1 MKLAHYIV
9 PVLALAAI
17 AGCRT
22 APTAAERVERERLE
36 SVGKTFLPEYRPAL
50 PALTADSAPADYLR
64 WAMLNQPAVTA
75 AYFDWAAA
83 VARIPAARTP
93 PDPRLTIQADIQS
106 VITSL
111 MPGLMFDFPG
121 PGKLAAGAEVASAE
135 SEMKYHAFAKSALQA
150 AFDLKKAC
158 WDLRTLDTR
167 LELNRQMAALLA
179 ETEKIAEARNATGTA
194 MLPDVLRARIEREQ
208 LLSEIRN
215 LEDSRA
221 LLLERFKAALGLTP
235 EQPAP
240 PPPTQFFPES
250 PAGAETAVRLEAALQ
265 RNPGLRAMQADIR
278 RADVELAMTRK
289 AKIPDFTAGL
299 EADLKMA
306 PILFRPQ
313 AGMTLPVWRERIASD
328 ISAAESAKK
337 SAEAK
342 LAAERIA
349 LAAEFAEKRFMVREA
364 ERNLELLSK
373 QLIPLTERA
382 LEAAK
387 SGYAAGTGDF
397 LMLLDT
403 QRTLLGFRL
412 RQEDARLQRELSLAA
427 LALVLGGGDATP

>member
-1 MKLAHYIV
+1 MKHLANT
-9 PVLALAAI
+9 LAASLFCLAI
-17 AGCRT
+17 AAGCRT
-22 APTAAERVERERLE
+22 VPTAAERVERERLE
-36 SVGKTFLPEYRPAL
+36 TAAKQFLLEYRPAL
-50 PALTADSAPADYLR
+50 PALTADSAPAEYLR
-64 WAMLNQPAVTA
+64 WAMLNQPSVTA

-83 VARIPAARTP
+83 VAKIPAARTP
-93 PDPRLTIQADIQS
+93 PDPRLTIQADIS
-106 VITSL
+106 NVLMAL

-135 SEMKYHAFAKSALQA
+135 SEMKYHVFTKVSLQA

-158 WDLRTLDTR
+158 WELRTLDTR
-167 LELNRQMAALLA
+167 LELNRQMSDLLA

-215 LEDSRA
+215 LEDSRES
-221 LLLERFKAALGLTP
+221 LLERFKAALGIPP

-240 PPPTQFFPES
+240 PQPKQFFPES
-250 PAGAETAVRLEAALQ
+250 PAGAETAARLEAALQ
-265 RNPGLRAMQADIR
+265 RNPGLRAMQAEIR
-278 RADVELAMTRK
+278 RADAELTMARK

-299 EADLKMA
+299 EADVKA
-306 PILFRPQ
+306 VPIMFRPQ
-313 AGMTLPVWRERIASD
+313 AGMTLPVWRERIAAD
-328 ISAAESAKK
+328 VSAAESAKK
-337 SAEAK
+337 SAAARF
-342 LAAERIA
+342 AAERIT

-364 ERNLELLSK
+364 ERNFDVLSR

-387 SGYAAGTGDF
+387 SGYTAGSGDF

-403 QRTLLGFRL
+403 QRTLLDFRL

-427 LALVLGGGDATP
+427 LALIVE